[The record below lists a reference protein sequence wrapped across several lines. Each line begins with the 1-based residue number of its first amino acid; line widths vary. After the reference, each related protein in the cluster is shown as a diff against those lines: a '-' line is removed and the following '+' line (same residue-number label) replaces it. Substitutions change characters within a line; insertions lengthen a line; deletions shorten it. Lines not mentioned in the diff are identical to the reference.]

1 MNKEDFFIKQI
12 SNSKYN
18 GDDGAF
24 INGYVYSMDAFFEN
38 VHFKKEWI
46 DKKIISLKQIAYKS
60 MLVNISDAIAMN
72 AKPKYALI
80 SIAIPKSYTNENLK
94 ELSSGFKKAARDFNF
109 EIIGGDTIENSKLDI
124 SITIVSKTKN
134 PIFRNGVK
142 EGDYLCYTG
151 KLGESKRDLDALLS
165 GKKIKKS
172 SKFIKP
178 NLRADFFY
186 EVAKYIN
193 AAMDIS
199 DGLFLDLEK
208 LSNSSLKLCILNL
221 SDIFC
226 ALIISFS
233 IIVLTF
239 LTNCILEFIILSP
252 HLILLKI
259 EYFLNNI
266 LIAYLFVKY
275 PVAPHRS
282 VSIKISYS
290 IIPS

>member
-1 MNKEDFFIKQI
+1 MQNFDTLRLMNKEDFFIKQI

-151 KLGESKRDLDALLS
+151 KLGEGKRDLDALLS

-186 EVAKYIN
+186 EAAKYVN

-208 LSNSSLKLCILNL
+208 LSNSSNIGFEFFKEIKEEVGISGEEYEILFSCNQKNLKKIENIAKKYEIKLN
-221 SDIFC
+221 IF
-226 ALIISFS
+226 AKAVRGSYKSSFS
-233 IIVLTF
+233 NHHF
-239 LTNCILEFIILSP
+239 
-252 HLILLKI
+252 KD
-259 EYFLNNI
+259 
-266 LIAYLFVKY
+266 
-275 PVAPHRS
+275 
-282 VSIKISYS
+282 
-290 IIPS
+290 

>member
-186 EVAKYIN
+186 EAAKYIN

-208 LSNSSLKLCILNL
+208 LSNSSNIGFQFFKEIKEEVGISGEEYEILFSCSKDNLK
-221 SDIFC
+221 
-226 ALIISFS
+226 
-233 IIVLTF
+233 
-239 LTNCILEFIILSP
+239 
-252 HLILLKI
+252 KI
-259 EYFLNNI
+259 EDISKKYQVKLNYF
-266 LIAYLFVKY
+266 ARAVKG
-275 PVAPHRS
+275 
-282 VSIKISYS
+282 SYKS
-290 IIPS
+290 PIDNHHFKN

>member
-151 KLGESKRDLDALLS
+151 KLGESKRDLETLLS
-165 GKKIKKS
+165 GKNFFRIHRSYIVNVDKIKSMKSVEQSKLQIYFDGIAEVITS
-172 SKFIKP
+172 SK
-178 NLRADFFY
+178 
-186 EVAKYIN
+186 EGAKEFREY
-193 AAMDIS
+193 
-199 DGLFLDLEK
+199 LERR
-208 LSNSSLKLCILNL
+208 SL
-221 SDIFC
+221 
-226 ALIISFS
+226 
-233 IIVLTF
+233 
-239 LTNCILEFIILSP
+239 
-252 HLILLKI
+252 
-259 EYFLNNI
+259 
-266 LIAYLFVKY
+266 
-275 PVAPHRS
+275 
-282 VSIKISYS
+282 
-290 IIPS
+290 

>member
-178 NLRADFFY
+178 NL
-186 EVAKYIN
+186 
-193 AAMDIS
+193 
-199 DGLFLDLEK
+199 
-208 LSNSSLKLCILNL
+208 SLIH
-221 SDIFC
+221 I
-226 ALIISFS
+226 
-233 IIVLTF
+233 
-239 LTNCILEFIILSP
+239 
-252 HLILLKI
+252 
-259 EYFLNNI
+259 
-266 LIAYLFVKY
+266 
-275 PVAPHRS
+275 
-282 VSIKISYS
+282 
-290 IIPS
+290 

>member
-24 INGYVYSMDAFFEN
+24 IDGYVYSMDAFFEN
-38 VHFKKEWI
+38 VHFKKDWI
-46 DKKIISLKQIAYKS
+46 DKNFISLKQIAYKS

-94 ELSSGFKKAARDFNF
+94 ELASGFKKAARDFDF
-109 EIIGGDTIENSKLDI
+109 EIVGGDTIENSKLDI

-151 KLGESKRDLDALLS
+151 KLGSCKKDLETLLS

-178 NLRADFFY
+178 TLRSDFFY
-186 EVAKYIN
+186 EASKYVN

-208 LSNSSLKLCILNL
+208 LSNSSNVGFEFFKEIKEEVGISGEEYEILFSCNKKNLKKIENIAKKYEIKLN
-221 SDIFC
+221 IF
-226 ALIISFS
+226 AKAVAGSYKSSFS
-233 IIVLTF
+233 NHHF
-239 LTNCILEFIILSP
+239 
-252 HLILLKI
+252 KD
-259 EYFLNNI
+259 
-266 LIAYLFVKY
+266 
-275 PVAPHRS
+275 
-282 VSIKISYS
+282 
-290 IIPS
+290 